1 MKVNWFLGEA
11 VTSLKRNWEISLA
24 AIYNVALSLL
34 IVGVFSLVILTL
46 NQFITRLESQVEIEA
61 FLVDGASFTT
71 VQALQDRIISW
82 AEVKDVKYISK
93 EEALER
99 FKQLY
104 KDQPDMWKNLSGNP
118 LPASYQITLKN
129 PRDVEKVASR
139 LRKEPVVES
148 LDYGQQIVKRL
159 FTVTSTLR
167 MVGLVFILLQG
178 FVSVSLIGLTIRLAI
193 YARRNEVAIM
203 RLVGA
208 SNWFIRLPF
217 LLEGMLQGVIGALV
231 AILVIYFLKIGF
243 FESVTQQLKF
253 LKITFNSTLFLKVS
267 FGLLLGGMAI
277 GAFGSTLSLRR
288 YLRV

>member
-1 MKVNWFLGEA
+1 MRVSWFLGEA
-11 VTSLKRNWEISLA
+11 ITSLKRNWEISLA

-34 IVGVFSLVILTL
+34 IVGVFSLVVLTL
-46 NQFITRLESQVEIEA
+46 NQFITRLENQVEIEA
-61 FLVDGASFTT
+61 FLVDGASFET
-71 VQALQDRIISW
+71 VQTLQDKIISW

-159 FTVTSTLR
+159 FSVTSTLR
-167 MVGLVFILLQG
+167 TVGLIFILLQG

-217 LLEGMLQGVIGALV
+217 LLEGMLQGIIGSLV
-231 AILVIYFLKIGF
+231 AIFVIYFLKIGF
-243 FESVTQQLKF
+243 FESITEQLKF
-253 LKITFNSTLFLKVS
+253 LNISFASSLFLKVS
-267 FGLLLGGMAI
+267 VGLFLGGMAI

-288 YLRV
+288 YLKV

>member
-1 MKVNWFLGEA
+1 MKVSWFLGEA
-11 VTSLKRNWEISLA
+11 ITSLKRNWEISLA

-34 IVGVFSLVILTL
+34 IVGVFSLVVLTL
-46 NQFITRLESQVEIEA
+46 NQFVTRLENQVEIEA
-61 FLVDGASFTT
+61 FLVDGASFDTI
-71 VQALQDRIISW
+71 QALQDKIISW
-82 AEVKDVKYISK
+82 AEVKDVRYISK

-139 LRKEPVVES
+139 LRKEQVVES

-159 FTVTSTLR
+159 FSVTSTLR
-167 MVGLVFILLQG
+167 TVGLVFIILQG
-178 FVSVSLIGLTIRLAI
+178 FVSISLIGLTIRLAI

-217 LLEGMLQGVIGALV
+217 LLEGMLQGIIGSLV
-231 AILVIYFLKIGF
+231 AIIVIYFLKIGF
-243 FESVTQQLKF
+243 FESIVEQLKF
-253 LKITFNSTLFLKVS
+253 LNITFASALFFKVS
-267 FGLLLGGMAI
+267 IGLLLGGMAI

-288 YLRV
+288 YLKV

>member
-1 MKVNWFLGEA
+1 MRVSWFLGEA
-11 VTSLKRNWEISLA
+11 ITSLKRNWEISLA

-34 IVGVFSLVILTL
+34 IVGVFSLVVLTL
-46 NQFITRLESQVEIEA
+46 NQFVTRLENQVEIEA
-61 FLVDGASFTT
+61 FLVDGASFDTI
-71 VQALQDRIISW
+71 QALQDKIISW

-129 PRDVEKVASR
+129 PRDVEEVASR
-139 LRKEPVVES
+139 LRKEQVVES

-159 FTVTSTLR
+159 FSVTSTLR
-167 MVGLVFILLQG
+167 TVGLVFIILQG
-178 FVSVSLIGLTIRLAI
+178 FVSISLIGLTIRLAI

-217 LLEGMLQGVIGALV
+217 LLEGMLQGIIGSMV
-231 AILVIYFLKIGF
+231 AIIVIYFLKIGF
-243 FESVTQQLKF
+243 FESIVQQLKF
-253 LKITFNSTLFLKVS
+253 LNITFASALFIKVS
-267 FGLLLGGMAI
+267 IGLLLGGMAI

-288 YLRV
+288 YLKV